1 MLSMVARRVV
11 VLGVLAMVGGKEAG
25 QTGEKLDFDKDLV
38 DQRLERDGRLEDASV
53 GDEGFVV
60 AFLDFLIDTL
70 EGEGNVE
77 ESVKVSSVDGV
88 TGSGRKIKHT
98 SKSKMKEKE
107 NMKAPTKNK
116 RKPQKQKK
124 KKKPITIKHKK
135 PSIMVR
141 LPPGGINKTEGSNK
155 GDFSQLVSAVTSS
168 LSSTSA
174 SSLPEEGQ
182 LLLTVASTIKDYLEQ
197 EDETQGLAAPLL
209 LEVLRKVHLV
219 SANPAP

>member
-141 LPPGGINKTEGSNK
+141 LPPGGINKKEGSNK